1 MLGSVRRSVSEW
13 PLWDL
18 PRRLQVLVAAV
29 VAAYLA
35 AVCASVAVTPVQPR
49 QLRLFGLLVLCSAV
63 SVGLT
68 RRAGKSTGVVRD
80 VYAIWDLPAA
90 VLLPPVYALLAPLPR
105 MALTQVRVRQ
115 TALHRRAYSAAAVGL
130 GYAAASVVFHAVVS
144 GPSVGTGTGRQAMAW
159 TLLAAGC
166 GLLRLFVN
174 DGLVLAAVKGSAPA
188 TMLRVEI
195 TGSEAVYG
203 NAAELALSLLVTLAA
218 ARAACTV
225 IYALPL
231 VIPLQ
236 RSLRHVQL
244 VAAATKD
251 AKTGLLNDE
260 TWRSRADEEIARAV
274 RSRAP
279 LAVGILDLDRFKSVN
294 DTYGH
299 LAGDAVLGA
308 VAAAMQATL
317 RGYDIVGRTGGE
329 EFAFILP
336 ETSATEAAEAGE
348 RLRKAVAQLP
358 LPPGQGPSRVTV
370 SVGIAVIDR
379 PGRHL
384 HRYYSL
390 ADTALYAAKQHGRN
404 AVWIAWAGQEA
415 DGEPR
420 PSSAV
425 RADGDM

>member
-1 MLGSVRRSVSEW
+1 M
-13 PLWDL
+13 
-18 PRRLQVLVAAV
+18 
-29 VAAYLA
+29 
-35 AVCASVAVTPVQPR
+35 
-49 QLRLFGLLVLCSAV
+49 
-63 SVGLT
+63 
-68 RRAGKSTGVVRD
+68 AG
-80 VYAIWDLPAA
+80 
-90 VLLPPVYALLAPLPR
+90 
-105 MALTQVRVRQ
+105 
-115 TALHRRAYSAAAVGL
+115 
-130 GYAAASVVFHAVVS
+130 
-144 GPSVGTGTGRQAMAW
+144 

-166 GLLRLFVN
+166 GLLRLIVN

-203 NAAELALSLLVTLAA
+203 NAAELALSLLVTVAA

-260 TWRSRADEEIARAV
+260 TTRSRADEEIARAV

-336 ETSATEAAEAGE
+336 ETSAAEAAEAGE
-348 RLRKAVAQLP
+348 RLREAVAQLP

-370 SVGIAVIDR
+370 SVGIAVVDR
-379 PGRHL
+379 PG
-384 HRYYSL
+384 
-390 ADTALYAAKQHGRN
+390 
-404 AVWIAWAGQEA
+404 
-415 DGEPR
+415 
-420 PSSAV
+420 
-425 RADGDM
+425 

>member
-1 MLGSVRRSVSEW
+1 M
-13 PLWDL
+13 
-18 PRRLQVLVAAV
+18 
-29 VAAYLA
+29 
-35 AVCASVAVTPVQPR
+35 QPG

-68 RRAGKSTGVVRD
+68 RRAGENTGVMRD

-90 VLLPPVYALLAPLPR
+90 VLLPPVYVLLAPLLR
-105 MALTQVRVRQ
+105 MVVAQVRVCQ
-115 TALHRRAYSAAAVGL
+115 TALHRRAYMTAAVGL
-130 GYAAASVVFHAVVS
+130 GYAAASVVFHAAVGVS
-144 GPSVGTGTGRQAMAW
+144 GPYVGTATGRQATAW

-166 GLLRLFVN
+166 GLLRLIVN
-174 DGLVLAAVKGSAPA
+174 DGLVLAPVKGPAPVK
-188 TMLRVEI
+188 MLHAEV
-195 TGSEAVYG
+195 TGPEAVYG
-203 NAAELALSLLVTLAA
+203 NAAELALSLLVTAA
-218 ARAACTV
+218 AVHSEFTV

-236 RSLRHVQL
+236 RSLRHAQL
-244 VAAATKD
+244 VAAATVD

-260 TWRSRADEEIARAV
+260 TWRSRADEEIARAI

-299 LAGDAVLGA
+299 PVGDAVLGA
-308 VAAAMQATL
+308 VAAVMQATL

-336 ETSATEAAEAGE
+336 ATSATEAAEAGE
-348 RLRKAVAQLP
+348 RLREAVAQLP
-358 LPPGQGPSRVTV
+358 LPLGRGPSRVTV
-370 SVGIAVIDR
+370 SVGIAVVDR
-379 PGRHL
+379 PDRHL
-384 HRYYSL
+384 HRYYAL

-404 AVWIAWAGQEA
+404 AVWIARAEQEA

-425 RADGDM
+425 RADSGR